1 MLENKKIT
9 VNTKSEVN
17 NINIKPFEDKLNIN
31 NTVLN
36 ASLINLSGL
45 IQKILEENKKIT
57 KKTILMKIIQVME
70 IF

>member
-9 VNTKSEVN
+9 VNTKSEV

-36 ASLINLSGL
+36 ASLI
-45 IQKILEENKKIT
+45 I
-57 KKTILMKIIQVME
+57 
-70 IF
+70 

>member
-36 ASLINLSGL
+36 ASLI
-45 IQKILEENKKIT
+45 I
-57 KKTILMKIIQVME
+57 
-70 IF
+70 

>member
-45 IQKILEENKKIT
+45 IQKILEENKM
-57 KKTILMKIIQVME
+57 ILMKIIQVME